1 MIRERNDSYS
11 KNIKISSVNISSSV
25 VKAVSLSLHTLRKH
39 HLNSSVLYYEEIE

>member
-25 VKAVSLSLHTLRKH
+25 VKAVSLSLHTFRKQ